1 MEFGFEI
8 EEVTGNEVVSIREN
22 SISDGLVQR
31 ERLRQVFMLMFW
43 NIRQRSLE
51 TLNFRDIDCIIQYE
65 NHGKWS
71 GWFETAQSF

>member
-31 ERLRQVFMLMFW
+31 ERLRQVFILKF
-43 NIRQRSLE
+43 S
-51 TLNFRDIDCIIQYE
+51 D
-65 NHGKWS
+65 S
-71 GWFETAQSF
+71 AA